1 MICLTAFIIH
11 KVVLEVLGYSD
22 GFQGPSCPGPH
33 ILAEHLFF
41 FFPHLDINH
50 WDGLALYTGDVA
62 SFISK
67 SPDPVRVTQGGL
79 KSHERL

>member
-1 MICLTAFIIH
+1 MASR
-11 KVVLEVLGYSD
+11 VPPA
-22 GFQGPSCPGPH
+22 QGPTFWLS
-33 ILAEHLFF
+33 IFF